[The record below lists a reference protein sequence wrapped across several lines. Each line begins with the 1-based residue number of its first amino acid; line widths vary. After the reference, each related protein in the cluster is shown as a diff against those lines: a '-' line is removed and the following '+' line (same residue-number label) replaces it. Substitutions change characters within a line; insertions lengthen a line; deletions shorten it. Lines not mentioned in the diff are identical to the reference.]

1 MPSFQAQQ
9 ASASSQRAWS
19 APICSSQY
27 SSPFVPVDSAL
38 ASSDGASRS
47 SAVGHCCLDVSESGE
62 MVASETPS
70 VKVSRATSFQWVPV
84 HDSSSAEETCCMSSS
99 HWHRR
104 THFTVTGS
112 WKANP
117 MSATVMPPPD

>member
-1 MPSFQAQQ
+1 MQDGGPCAVGTWRVAGTIALQQVPSFQAQQ

-27 SSPFVPVDSAL
+27 SSPFWPVDSAL
-38 ASSDGASRS
+38 ALSDGASKS

-70 VKVSRATSFQWVPV
+70 VKVSRATSFQ
-84 HDSSSAEETCCMSSS
+84 
-99 HWHRR
+99 
-104 THFTVTGS
+104 
-112 WKANP
+112 
-117 MSATVMPPPD
+117 